1 MLFRDGSIGWSRRLL
16 IVVAAAGMVLS
27 LLAAI
32 NTAAA
37 EAYPQQTNNCNDR
50 TLHWEFQ
57 TNTLWTAGGVDRRPW
72 ARAGIGTINDEKS
85 YDGTTLVTVTEDGG
99 IDVQIRDEPVSNYG
113 SSECSGG
120 ASIWVNSNY
129 SDAKFYWRMAR
140 HEMLHLA
147 GMEHG
152 GKDDSMNSDNPAS
165 MATCINHSTF
175 RTVNNLDQDT
185 AAYENWLHNAAGGR

>member
-1 MLFRDGSIGWSRRLL
+1 MLR
-16 IVVAAAGMVLS
+16 
-27 LLAAI
+27 
-32 NTAAA
+32 
-37 EAYPQQTNNCNDR
+37 
-50 TLHWEFQ
+50 
-57 TNTLWTAGGVDRRPW
+57 
-72 ARAGIGTINDEKS
+72 
-85 YDGTTLVTVTEDGG
+85 
-99 IDVQIRDEPVSNYG
+99 
-113 SSECSGG
+113 G